1 MKYISEAELNNVS
14 GGVIYIVQVGG
25 FVPIPNGP
33 LSEKAVLVAPPQNQ
47 PPFFVN
53 SLPYQP

>member
-1 MKYISEAELNNVS
+1 MKYISESVLENVY
-14 GGVIYIVQVGG
+14 GGIIVIVQVGG
-25 FVPIPNGP
+25 YVPIPNGP

-47 PPFFVN
+47 PPFFVS